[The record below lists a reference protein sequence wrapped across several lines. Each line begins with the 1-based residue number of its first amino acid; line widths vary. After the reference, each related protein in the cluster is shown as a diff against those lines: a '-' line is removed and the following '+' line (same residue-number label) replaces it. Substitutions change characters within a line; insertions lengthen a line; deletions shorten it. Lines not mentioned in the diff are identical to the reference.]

1 MEEKLAKAQV
11 SDINELIVN
20 NPAIVKED
28 TPIHEMLK
36 SIIKDTRSRHAY
48 VVNKNNK
55 LVGSIRINN
64 VIQYLFPAT
73 ILKEQQNSP
82 KVGSFMDYLNAKVA
96 SDIMSMCP
104 NYVFKDTPL
113 DKMVDIMIDDKSN
126 ELPIVNKNMEVIG
139 EVNILEVIAFALKS
153 KEITN

>member
-11 SDINELIVN
+11 ADINELIVN
-20 NPAIVKED
+20 SPAIVKED
-28 TPIHEMLK
+28 TPIREMLE

-48 VVNKNNK
+48 VVDKNNK
-55 LVGSIRINN
+55 LIGSIRINN
-64 VIQYLFPAT
+64 VIQYLFPST

-82 KVGSFMDYLNAKVA
+82 KVGSFMDYLNARVA
-96 SDIMSMCP
+96 GDIMSMRP

-126 ELPIVNKNMEVIG
+126 ELPVVNKDMEVIG
-139 EVNILEVIAFALKS
+139 EVNVLEVIAFALKNS
-153 KEITN
+153 ETTN

>member
-11 SDINELIVN
+11 ADINELIVI

-28 TPIHEMLK
+28 TPIREMLE

-48 VVNKNNK
+48 VVDKHNK
-55 LVGSIRINN
+55 LIGSIRINN
-64 VIQYLFPAT
+64 VIQYLFPST

-82 KVGSFMDYLNAKVA
+82 KVGSFMDYLNARVA
-96 SDIMSMCP
+96 GDIMSMRP

-113 DKMVDIMIDDKSN
+113 DRMVDIMIEDKSN
-126 ELPIVNKNMEVIG
+126 ELPVVNKEMEVIG
-139 EVNILEVIAFALKS
+139 EVNVLEVIAYALQNN
-153 KEITN
+153 ETTN

>member
-1 MEEKLAKAQV
+1 MEEKLAKAKV
-11 SDINELIVN
+11 ADINELIVN

-28 TPIHEMLK
+28 TPIREMLE

-48 VVNKNNK
+48 VVDKNNK
-55 LVGSIRINN
+55 LIGSIRINN
-64 VIQYLFPAT
+64 VIQYLFPST

-82 KVGSFMDYLNAKVA
+82 KVGSFMDYLNARVA
-96 SDIMSMCP
+96 GDIMSMSP

-126 ELPIVNKNMEVIG
+126 ELPVVNKDMEVIG
-139 EVNILEVIAFALKS
+139 EVNVLEVIAFALKNS
-153 KEITN
+153 ETTN